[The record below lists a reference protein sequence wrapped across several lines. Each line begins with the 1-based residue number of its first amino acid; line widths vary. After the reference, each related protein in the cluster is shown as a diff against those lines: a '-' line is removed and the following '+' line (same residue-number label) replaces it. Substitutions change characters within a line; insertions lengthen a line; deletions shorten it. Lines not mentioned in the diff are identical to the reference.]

1 MLVGP
6 VRTAIRWGK
15 FGPHIACALAAWPI
29 SRDSGRL
36 QPPEDLQPLFPFASM
51 AEISWGAKG
60 GGFRVPMAVG
70 GLEPPLPHCYLRH

>member
-60 GGFRVPMAVG
+60 GGASGFPWR
-70 GLEPPLPHCYLRH
+70 